1 MGDILT
7 GKKTYILVILG
18 LISAFALY
26 IQGVVQNGF
35 SISGLLQ
42 FVNGEAAMAAIATV
56 RLAIGKN
63 K

>member
-26 IQGVVQNGF
+26 IQQVVQSGF
-35 SISGLLQ
+35 DFPGLVK
-42 FVNGEAAMAAIATV
+42 FFNSEAIIAAIGTL
-56 RLAIGKN
+56 RLALGK

>member
-26 IQGVVQNGF
+26 IQQVVQSGF
-35 SISGLLQ
+35 DFPG
-42 FVNGEAAMAAIATV
+42 FVKFFNSEAIIAAIGTL
-56 RLAIGKN
+56 RLALGK

>member
-26 IQGVVQNGF
+26 VQGVVQNGF